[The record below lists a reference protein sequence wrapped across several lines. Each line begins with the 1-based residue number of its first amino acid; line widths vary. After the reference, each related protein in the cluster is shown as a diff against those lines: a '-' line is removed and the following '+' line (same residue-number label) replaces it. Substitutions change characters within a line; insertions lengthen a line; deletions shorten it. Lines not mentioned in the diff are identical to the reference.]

1 MSFTQPLSGIRFSG
15 LSSGIDVESIVTQ
28 LVRIEGIGR
37 QRIESQKAQVEA
49 KQIVYG
55 QLRSQLVSLAGSV
68 SSLNTSTAYENV
80 QATSSN
86 KDAADITVTGSG
98 SPGVYSLKVSQLA
111 QAHKISSA
119 AFETTTAAIGE
130 SGSFSLNGKEITV
143 EAADTLQTLAGK
155 INSAKAGVRASLIN
169 GGEGQA
175 FMTLTA
181 DKSGQDNAI
190 QLTGFT
196 GAAGAALGLNGV
208 QTYLNQPAVDRV
220 RSAAFASATAP
231 IAGFTAK
238 SGVQNFT
245 IDGQAFA
252 FDVDSGSLEDL
263 ADAVNAAFAGSPE
276 RAVARVI
283 DDGGQK
289 RLELEGDAIPAELED
304 ADGLFQALG
313 FTRTDPFRELT
324 AAQNAEYSLDGIAF
338 TSASNGVTTVIPG
351 ATLTLRQADPEKT
364 ITLSV
369 TEDRSKVK
377 QSLQSLV
384 DSYNGLNSYIR
395 QNSEFN
401 TDTFQGGPLLGDSV
415 VAQIQTQLTSALFS
429 DIGSGDYRNLA
440 DLGVLFDSDGN
451 LKLDSARLDA
461 VLADDPEA
469 VRRILADTG
478 STTASSLVFVN
489 GSSKAKSSGSSGY
502 EVSIT
507 QAATKSQVLAG
518 LAPASPNVGG
528 EVLTFSGSLFGSSS
542 FTITSGAGDSL
553 QDLADKV
560 NVNSSLKDRIQAR
573 VEGGKLLFES
583 KGFGS
588 STAFSVKSN
597 LAAANDNSGVGTSGG
612 AETPGLN
619 VAGTINGEA
628 ATGSGQFLIGSSGN
642 ASTDGLQV
650 QYTGSGV
657 GVVGNVI
664 FTAGLSQKIN
674 GILSSF
680 TDSVDG
686 TLTATD
692 NTLKDQ
698 IADYDKRIEDL
709 ATELELREAFLR
721 QRFAVMEQSIASM
734 NAQQAQ
740 LSAITSGSQ

>member
-15 LSSGIDVESIVTQ
+15 LASGIDVESIVTQ
-28 LVRIEGIGR
+28 LVQIEGIGR
-37 QRIESQKAQVEA
+37 QRIQSQKAQVEA

-68 SSLNTSTAYENV
+68 SSLNTSTAYENI
-80 QATSSN
+80 QATSSDR
-86 KDAADITVTGSG
+86 DAAELTVTGSG
-98 SPGVYSLKVSQLA
+98 APGVYSLKVNQLA
-111 QAHKISSA
+111 QAHKISSS
-119 AFETTTAAIGE
+119 AFETTSTAIGE
-130 SGSFSLNGKEITV
+130 AGTFSLNGKEISV
-143 EAADTLQTLAGK
+143 EATDTLQTLAGK
-155 INSAKAGVRASLIN
+155 INSAKTGVRASLIN

-181 DKSGQDNAI
+181 DKSGVDNQI
-190 QLTGFT
+190 QLSGFT
-196 GAAGAALGLNGV
+196 GSAAAALGLNGV
-208 QTYLNQPAVDRV
+208 QTYLNQPAADRV
-220 RSAAFASATAP
+220 QSGAFASAADP
-231 IAGFTAK
+231 IAGFAAK
-238 SGVQNFT
+238 TGVQNFT

-263 ADAVNAAFAGSPE
+263 ADAINTTFSGTPE
-276 RAVARVI
+276 RVAARIV

-289 RLELEGDAIPAELED
+289 RLELEGEAIPAGIED
-304 ADGLFQALG
+304 TDGLFQALG

-338 TSASNGVTTVIPG
+338 SSATNGVTTVIPG
-351 ATLTLRQADPEKT
+351 ATLTLRQADPAKT
-364 ITLSV
+364 VTLTV
-369 TEDRSKVK
+369 TEDGSKVK

-384 DSYNGLNSYIR
+384 DSYNSLNSYIR
-395 QNSEFN
+395 QNSEFDS
-401 TDTFQGGPLLGDSV
+401 DTFQGGPLLGDSV
-415 VAQIQTQLTSALFS
+415 VAQIQTQLTSTLFS
-429 DIGSGDYRNLA
+429 DIGTGDYRNLA

-461 VLADDPEA
+461 VLADDPDA

-478 STTASSLVFVN
+478 STTSSSLVFVN

-502 EVSIT
+502 EVNVT
-507 QAATKSQVLAG
+507 QAATKSRVEAG
-518 LAPASPNVGG
+518 MAPASPNVGG
-528 EVLTFSGSLFGSSS
+528 EVLTFSGSLFGASS
-542 FTITSGAGDSL
+542 FTITSGVGDSL

-560 NVNSSLKDRIQAR
+560 NANASLKDRIAAR

-588 STAFSVKSN
+588 STAFTVKSN
-597 LAAANDNSGVGTSGG
+597 LAAADDNSGVGTIGG
-612 AETPGLN
+612 TETAGLN
-619 VAGTINGEA
+619 VAGTINGESA
-628 ATGSGQFLIGSSGN
+628 SGSGQFLIGSSDN

-650 QYTGSGV
+650 QYTGSGT

-721 QRFAVMEQSIASM
+721 QRFAVMEQAIASM

-740 LSAITSGSQ
+740 LSAITSGQG